1 MKLEQEIRLA
11 LNLKKGDKVEFR
23 KNNGKRT

>member
-1 MKLEQEIRLA
+1 MKLEQEIRVA
-11 LNLKKGDKVEFR
+11 LNLKEGDKVEFR